1 MVLNKKKSSFYD
13 LLEAQARTACL
24 CGAALKELVGDMGNA
39 DHHAAIIDAI
49 ESEGDTLAH
58 QVANKAD
65 ATFVTPLDKEDL
77 HELSHNLDDIT
88 DLIDACAAR
97 IALYKLKRMRPDLEP
112 LVQYVVDITAA
123 TEDAV
128 KALRDVKKRKN
139 AQPLLIRIHE
149 IENQADVGFRAAL
162 GLLLNTEGADPIE
175 VIKWKEVYD
184 RIERAVDKCESVAN
198 LVESVVIKY
207 S

>member
-1 MVLNKKKSSFYD
+1 MALKKSKSSFFD
-13 LLEAQARTACL
+13 LLEGQARIACR
-24 CGAALKELVGDMGNA
+24 CAEALKELVGDIGNA
-39 DHHAAIIDAI
+39 EHHAAIIDAI
-49 ESEGDTLAH
+49 ESEGDVLAH

-77 HELSHNLDDIT
+77 HELAHSLDDIT

-97 IALYKLKRMRPDLEP
+97 IALYHLKRMRPDLAE

-128 KALRDVKKRKN
+128 KALRDVKKRKKV
-139 AQPLLIRIHE
+139 QPLLIRIHE
-149 IENQADVGFRAAL
+149 IENQADVAFRAAL

-198 LVESVVIKY
+198 LAESVVIKY
-207 S
+207 A